1 MDSRCF
7 VGPRLCCEDKEKTGT
22 ETGNS
27 SCFLTEFQT
36 LVTCIKTDVTRS
48 QLIKKIL
55 ISRIPKRKN
64 NCRSR
69 QSIQLQMHLRPPP
82 TPLLMSHVGFAE
94 GL

>member
-1 MDSRCF
+1 MLSDGVS
-7 VGPRLCCEDKEKTGT
+7 
-22 ETGNS
+22 N
-27 SCFLTEFQT
+27 
-36 LVTCIKTDVTRS
+36 TCHLYKDGCYVKPAH
-48 QLIKKIL
+48 KKKKKKAQIL

>member
-1 MDSRCF
+1 MLSDGVS
-7 VGPRLCCEDKEKTGT
+7 
-22 ETGNS
+22 N
-27 SCFLTEFQT
+27 
-36 LVTCIKTDVTRS
+36 TCHLYKDGCYVKPAH
-48 QLIKKIL
+48 KKKKKAQIL